1 MHVVFEKD
9 QKIYKI
15 LKSRFAAQDS
25 MEKFVFEAENLNF
38 LRRFGLPTARVL
50 CIKKPGELIDNF
62 HVLVELMFT
71 NGFALLSQPRTLPGV
86 FYAKNKVF
94 LMDIKKQDNVY

>member
-38 LRRFGLPTARVL
+38 LRRFELPTARVL

-71 NGFALLSQPRTLPGV
+71 NGFAF
-86 FYAKNKVF
+86 FYARPPHRIQLPQIWTEYK
-94 LMDIKKQDNVY
+94 Y

>member
-38 LRRFGLPTARVL
+38 LRRFGLSTARVL

-71 NGFALLSQPRTLPGV
+71 NGFAFSMPGRPIV
-86 FYAKNKVF
+86 PPEIAASV
-94 LMDIKKQDNVY
+94 